1 MRSLRARIQPPR
13 GRRSSETKT
22 EENSSMI
29 KPFVITVVAVTAA
42 GVLAQ
47 AQTSPASAP
56 TDPQIAMIVVTADN
70 VDIAGGKLAAKKSS
84 NAKVKE
90 FAELMVRDHTSV
102 NNQATQLAKK
112 LNVTPEESP
121 TSKSLKSDGAKT
133 LVKLRGLSGA
143 EFDKAYIDNE
153 VTYHETVINALDNT
167 LIPNAKNS
175 ELKALLESGRPIFE
189 SHLNHAKELQT
200 SLK

>member
-1 MRSLRARIQPPR
+1 MDPAARTGAQLKQ
-13 GRRSSETKT
+13 KT

-29 KPFVITVVAVTAA
+29 KSFVITVAAVVAA
-42 GVLAQ
+42 GVFAQ
-47 AQTSPASAP
+47 AQTSPASGP

-84 NAKVKE
+84 NPKVKE

-121 TSKSLKSDGAKT
+121 TSKSLKADGAAT
-133 LVKLRGLSGA
+133 LSKLRGLSGA
-143 EFDKAYIDNE
+143 DFDKAYIDNE
-153 VTYHETVINALDNT
+153 VTYHETVIKALNDT
-167 LIPNAKNS
+167 LIPNAKNA
-175 ELKALLESGRPIFE
+175 ELKALLETGKPIFE

>member
-1 MRSLRARIQPPR
+1 
-13 GRRSSETKT
+13 
-22 EENSSMI
+22 MI
-29 KPFVITVVAVTAA
+29 KPFVITLIAVTAG

-133 LVKLRGLSGA
+133 LAKLRGLSGA

-153 VTYHETVINALDNT
+153 VTYHETVIKALDNT

>member
-1 MRSLRARIQPPR
+1 MTKLFIVTSLAI
-13 GRRSSETKT
+13 
-22 EENSSMI
+22 
-29 KPFVITVVAVTAA
+29 VTA
-42 GVLAQ
+42 GILQ
-47 AQTSPASAP
+47 AQTSPAGAP

-84 NAKVKE
+84 TPKVKE

-121 TSKSLKSDGAKT
+121 TSKSLKADGAAT
-133 LVKLRGLSGA
+133 LSKLRKLSGA
-143 EFDKAYIDNE
+143 EFDKAYTDNE
-153 VTYHETVINALDNT
+153 VTYHETVIKALDDT
-167 LIPNAKNS
+167 LIPNAKNA
-175 ELKALLESGRPIFE
+175 ELKALLETGKPIFE